1 MHNITSNAMGVGF
14 LEKNTTK
21 NKRFTVQPIISATEN
36 RAKCC
41 QNSGRDLALA
51 AALSERL
58 SQCTFV
64 ERFNF
69 ARKLCAV
76 AHGTISAC
84 FKGVLFPTTEPSR
97 MHSNLTDREDPMRV
111 TQFIKLPLVPDQSLD
126 INPSAVDKAM
136 KSAPRQRY
144 FILCLFMALLLAFNT
159 SGARAQEPVHA
170 PEYTSIVVFG
180 DSLSDTGNVA
190 HLTYD
195 KYGVRIPGPDA
206 DYTDGRF
213 TDGADT
219 LPSAEKYF
227 GVWIEQL
234 AAKIPSKPE
243 IKDSLDGGTDYAYG
257 FATTGSGTGSFTFGP
272 SDSLSVNVDNIGQ
285 QITDYLAT
293 HPKIDDKTLFVVWG
307 GAIDVLYATSQDNVI
322 DAGINQT
329 LNIQR
334 LIDAGATQFIVPNLP
349 PLGLVPRL
357 NGSSTTS
364 IPATE
369 ASALYNTVLCSGIGL
384 LHDFNHDKRLQIAQL
399 DVFALF
405 NKIVNAPANYSLANI
420 TDSSQGMAVD
430 PDTYLFWDDLHP
442 TTRGHH
448 ILAITAARLLAQRS
462 KQGISASSGNVGSA
476 FHSDVAVQFSKD
488 LAH

>member
-1 MHNITSNAMGVGF
+1 
-14 LEKNTTK
+14 
-21 NKRFTVQPIISATEN
+21 
-36 RAKCC
+36 
-41 QNSGRDLALA
+41 
-51 AALSERL
+51 
-58 SQCTFV
+58 
-64 ERFNF
+64 
-69 ARKLCAV
+69 
-76 AHGTISAC
+76 
-84 FKGVLFPTTEPSR
+84 
-97 MHSNLTDREDPMRV
+97 MRV
-111 TQFIKLPLVPDQSLD
+111 NQLIKLPSVDQPLA
-126 INPSAVDKAM
+126 INPPAAARSLKT
-136 KSAPRQRY
+136 APHQT
-144 FILCLFMALLLAFNT
+144 FFLLCLFSALVLNFNT
-159 SGARAQEPVHA
+159 IGANAQDSNHA

-195 KYGVRIPGPDA
+195 KYGIRIPGPDA

-219 LPSAEKYF
+219 LPPAERYF

-234 AAKIPSKPE
+234 AAKIPSKPK

-257 FATTGSGTGSFTFGP
+257 FATTGSGTGAFTFGP
-272 SDSLSVNVDNIGQ
+272 SDSLSVNVNNIGQ

-307 GAIDVLYATSQDNVI
+307 GAIDVLYATSQDNII

-369 ASALYNTVLCSGIGL
+369 ASVLYNTVLGSGIAL
-384 LHDFNHDKRLQIAQL
+384 LHDFNHDKRLQIVQL

-405 NKIVNAPANYSLANI
+405 NKIVAAPANYSLANI
-420 TDSSQGMAVD
+420 TDSSQGLAVD

-448 ILAITAARLLAQRS
+448 ILAVTAVRLLARKKMAEELS
-462 KQGISASSGNVGSA
+462 VIR
-476 FHSDVAVQFSKD
+476 
-488 LAH
+488 